1 VVLLIYAY
9 ALTAIKIFGEIYL
22 FWLAYKAFKF
32 AALRGG
38 SAATSLAGPR
48 RSKRGYAVR
57 CYMIQMTNPKAA
69 LSWVAIISLGLPS
82 AAPLWVTLMIG
93 AGTYAL
99 PMMAHLAYAQ
109 VFSTL
114 VMGRARRCIQAT
126 LGAFCL
132 CRSETAIISTL
143 NGA

>member
-1 VVLLIYAY
+1 MAVGRKAGP
-9 ALTAIKIFGEIYL
+9 ALALGVSFGSL
-22 FWLAYKAFKF
+22 TWAFV